1 MTALPV
7 MAIYMQKPKQYMC
20 TVWVFA
26 ICLKILSNCSEFLF
40 QNLYF
45 RIILKLRFSYDIIH
59 RHKLIDP
66 VS

>member
-7 MAIYMQKPKQYMC
+7 MAIYMQKPNQYM
-20 TVWVFA
+20 VWVFA
-26 ICLKILSNCSEFLF
+26 ICLKILRNCSEFLF